1 MFNCNL
7 DIIWF
12 IIMLIVLVLAIIVN
26 VRISNKIKEVESLN
40 EELIQ
45 E

>member
-12 IIMLIVLVLAIIVN
+12 IIMLIVLVIAIIIN
-26 VRISNKIKEVESLN
+26 VRISNKIKEAESLN
-40 EELIQ
+40 DELIQ

>member
-26 VRISNKIKEVESLN
+26 VRISNKIKEAESLN
-40 EELIQ
+40 DELIQ

>member
-26 VRISNKIKEVESLN
+26 VRISNKINEAESLN
-40 EELIQ
+40 EELAQ
-45 E
+45 

>member
-26 VRISNKIKEVESLN
+26 VRIRNKINEAGSLN
-40 EELIQ
+40 EELEQ
-45 E
+45 

>member
-26 VRISNKIKEVESLN
+26 VRISNKIKEAESLN

>member
-26 VRISNKIKEVESLN
+26 VRISNKINKFESFN
-40 EELIQ
+40 DELIQ